1 MCFSATASF
10 VAAAVTGG
18 LGIATLSRVTSRAEA
33 PLATVPLLFAVQ
45 QLIEG
50 LLWVSLEGGA
60 DPGVVKALV
69 EGFLLLAQVWWPIFV
84 PIAVLLVEP
93 DRARRRLMGVA
104 LVAGVSVGLYL
115 LRSILTR
122 AHNSEIIDE
131 HVVYTTEN
139 PYPLA
144 VSIAY
149 FAATVVPPL
158 LSSRRVVTILGVMV
172 FVGAAT
178 AYLFY
183 YEAFVSVWC
192 FFAAAASGVILF
204 HFERERRRQRTEGLP
219 V

>member
-1 MCFSATASF
+1 M
-10 VAAAVTGG
+10 
-18 LGIATLSRVTSRAEA
+18 
-33 PLATVPLLFAVQ
+33 
-45 QLIEG
+45 
-50 LLWVSLEGGA
+50 SLEGGA

-84 PIAVLLVEP
+84 PISVLLVEP

-104 LVAGVSVGLYL
+104 LAAGVSVGLYL
-115 LRSILTR
+115 LWSILTR
-122 AHNSEIIDE
+122 AHNAEIIDE
-131 HVVYTTEN
+131 HVVYTTET
-139 PYPLA
+139 PYPLL

-158 LSSRRVVTILGVMV
+158 LSSRRVVAILGVVV

-178 AYLFY
+178 AYVFY

-204 HFERERRRQRTEGLP
+204 HFERERRRHRAEGLP